1 MEKILVTPGLRHL
14 ARKIFLHLD
23 FEDLMSCKKINT
35 AAREILEDPDFCKK
49 KGMLNVK
56 DILYYGQIHTIGKNG
71 DLKLSLFYYYWF
83 LCIHILPFYPLADAV
98 YKKGNDATCKYQKT
112 HNGGTVLVEEH
123 AFR

>member
-56 DILYYGQIHTIGKNG
+56 DILYYGQIHTIGKI
-71 DLKLSLFYYYWF
+71 KIKSF
-83 LCIHILPFYPLADAV
+83 LLLLIFIYTYFAILPSS
-98 YKKGNDATCKYQKT
+98 
-112 HNGGTVLVEEH
+112 
-123 AFR
+123 